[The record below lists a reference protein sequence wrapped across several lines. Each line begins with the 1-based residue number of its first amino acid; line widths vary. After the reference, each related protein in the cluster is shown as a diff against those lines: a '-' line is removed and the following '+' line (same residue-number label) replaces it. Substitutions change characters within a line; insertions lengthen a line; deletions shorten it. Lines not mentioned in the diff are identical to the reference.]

1 MGKAVGKIVAAV
13 AGAVCLAVLLSVG
26 QSPMELPVNG
36 MIRALMHNF
45 IHANWAHLA
54 VNVMSLWVVAPDAKL
69 FAKGISG
76 GTLAWLVCSP
86 FIKSVPI
93 GMSDALFCMVGMR
106 VASRGGQWWKTQWFI
121 TVSVVL
127 ALTMVL
133 PHVSGLTHAVS
144 LGIGLWWG
152 AVEHIE
158 RKIAKDY
165 DKAGGDR
172 RHSG

>member
-1 MGKAVGKIVAAV
+1 MEKTDGKI
-13 AGAVCLAVLLSVG
+13 LAVSVGVFCLSVLISMG
-26 QSPMELPVNG
+26 QSPMEWETNG
-36 MIRALMHNF
+36 VLRAFIHNF

-54 VNVMSLWVVAPDAKL
+54 VNAMSLWAVAPDVKL

-76 GTLAWLVCSP
+76 GTIAWLVCVP
-86 FIKSVPI
+86 FLAADPI
-93 GMSDALFCMVGMR
+93 GMSDALFCMVGIR